1 MDSGKLQELR
11 IDKWLWN
18 VRLFK
23 SRTKA
28 NTACKSRKVQINGE
42 NVKASSNVRVGD
54 TVVFRKGSYTLTVKV
69 LVLLDSRR
77 SYSVAKDCYTDLTP
91 ASEYEKY
98 KKWYYE
104 AETSEFRPQGAG
116 RPTKKDRR
124 ALDDFKQLLYEDDF

>member
-28 NTACKSRKVQINGE
+28 STACKSRKVQINGE
-42 NVKASSNVRVGD
+42 PVKASTNVRVDD
-54 TVVFRKGSYTLTVKV
+54 TVVFRKGAYTLTVKV
-69 LVLLDSRR
+69 LALLESRR
-77 SYSVAKDCYTDLTP
+77 SYSIAKDCYIDLTP

-104 AETSEFRPQGAG
+104 AETSEFRPQGTG